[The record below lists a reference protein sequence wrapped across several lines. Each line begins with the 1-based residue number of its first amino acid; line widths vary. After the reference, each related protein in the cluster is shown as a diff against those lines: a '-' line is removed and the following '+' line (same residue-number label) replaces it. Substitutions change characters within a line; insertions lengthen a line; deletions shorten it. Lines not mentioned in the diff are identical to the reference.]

1 MFHPNCV
8 HSSAGVIFIMTL
20 VGRGRQKLAK
30 KRTANNEMQ
39 PSVKIKVDVYDIVKL
54 LKPWRKQCVF
64 DTLLSKS
71 LFFYLDALFL

>member
-54 LKPWRKQCVF
+54 LKP
-64 DTLLSKS
+64 
-71 LFFYLDALFL
+71 